1 MNKAFNPYALQG
13 IVANSISNNTGEKM
27 NHNEIFAE
35 LQDKYYVTNSKKVLE
50 EMYVLLLEFYRNYI
64 TDYARKRGLK
74 FSKEKIDDLK
84 VEMAERTISHYLKN
98 PHFRIEK
105 LSSYGFFDFIKII
118 TQNKT
123 EDRNFS
129 LEQLVENYNDNE
141 PILPHISLNVSLNE
155 EDLIDMKID
164 AEMSLKPIEFKT
176 FCYLVENPN
185 ITEKDLEELIGKN
198 YKLILENVKLWIKE
212 YLEC

>member
-1 MNKAFNPYALQG
+1 
-13 IVANSISNNTGEKM
+13 M
-27 NHNEIFAE
+27 NHNELFAK
-35 LQDKYYVTNSKKVLE
+35 LQEKYYKTNNKKVLE
-50 EMYVLLLEFYRNYI
+50 EMYLLLLEFYKNYI
-64 TDYARKRGLK
+64 TDYAIKRGLK
-74 FSKEKIDDLK
+74 FTKEKIDDLRT
-84 VEMAERTISHYLKN
+84 EMAERTISHYLKN
-98 PHFRIEK
+98 PDFRIEQ
-105 LSSYGFFDFIKII
+105 LSSYGYFDFIKII

-129 LEQLVENYNDNE
+129 LEKLVENYDDNE
-141 PILPHISLNVSLNE
+141 PVLQNAFVNV

-164 AEMSLKPIEFKT
+164 AEMSLDSMEYKA

-185 ITEKDLEELIGKN
+185 IAEKDLEELIGKN

>member
-1 MNKAFNPYALQG
+1 
-13 IVANSISNNTGEKM
+13 M
-27 NHNEIFAE
+27 NHNELFAD
-35 LQDKYYVTNSKKVLE
+35 LQEKYYKTNNKKVLE
-50 EMYVLLLEFYRNYI
+50 EMYLLLLEFYKNYI

-74 FSKEKIDDLK
+74 FTKETIDDLRT
-84 VEMAERTISHYLKN
+84 EMAERTISHYLKK
-98 PHFRIEK
+98 PDFRIEK
-105 LSSYGFFDFIKII
+105 LSSYGYFDFIKII

-129 LEQLVENYNDNE
+129 LEQLVENYDDNE
-141 PILPHISLNVSLNE
+141 PVLPTNVSPNIFVNG
-155 EDLIDMKID
+155 EDIIDMKID
-164 AEMSLKPIEFKT
+164 AEMSLEPMEFKT

-212 YLEC
+212 YFEC

>member
-1 MNKAFNPYALQG
+1 
-13 IVANSISNNTGEKM
+13 M
-27 NHNEIFAE
+27 NHNELFAD
-35 LQDKYYVTNSKKVLE
+35 LQEKYYKTNNKKVLE
-50 EMYVLLLEFYRNYI
+50 EMYLLLLEFYRNYI

-74 FSKEKIDDLK
+74 FTKETIDDLRT
-84 VEMAERTISHYLKN
+84 EMADRTISHYLKN
-98 PHFRIEK
+98 QDIRLEK
-105 LSSYGFFDFIKII
+105 LSSYGYFDFIKII

-129 LEQLVENYNDNE
+129 LEQLIENYDDNE
-141 PILPHISLNVSLNE
+141 PVLPTNVSPNVFVNG
-155 EDLIDMKID
+155 EDIIDMKID
-164 AEMSLKPIEFKT
+164 AEMSLEPMEFKT

>member
-1 MNKAFNPYALQG
+1 
-13 IVANSISNNTGEKM
+13 M
-27 NHNEIFAE
+27 NHNELFAD
-35 LQDKYYVTNSKKVLE
+35 LQEKYYKTNNKKVLE
-50 EMYVLLLEFYRNYI
+50 EMYLLLLEFYRNYI

-74 FSKEKIDDLK
+74 FTKETIDDLRT
-84 VEMAERTISHYLKN
+84 EMAERTISHYLKK
-98 PHFRIEK
+98 PDFRIEK
-105 LSSYGFFDFIKII
+105 LSSYGYFDFIKII

-129 LEQLVENYNDNE
+129 LEQLIENYDDNE
-141 PILPHISLNVSLNE
+141 PVLPTNVSQNVLPNIFVNG
-155 EDLIDMKID
+155 EDIIDMKID
-164 AEMSLKPIEFKT
+164 AEMSLEPMEFKT

>member
-1 MNKAFNPYALQG
+1 
-13 IVANSISNNTGEKM
+13 M
-27 NHNEIFAE
+27 NHNELFAD
-35 LQDKYYVTNSKKVLE
+35 LQEKYYKTNNKKVLE
-50 EMYVLLLEFYRNYI
+50 EMYLLLLEFYRNYI

-74 FSKEKIDDLK
+74 FTKETIDDLRT
-84 VEMAERTISHYLKN
+84 EMAERTISHYLKK
-98 PHFRIEK
+98 PDFRIEK
-105 LSSYGFFDFIKII
+105 LSSYGYFDFIKII

-129 LEQLVENYNDNE
+129 LEQLVENYDDNE
-141 PILPHISLNVSLNE
+141 PALSNVFVNG
-155 EDLIDMKID
+155 EDIIDMKID
-164 AEMSLKPIEFKT
+164 AEMSLEPMEFKT
-176 FCYLVENPN
+176 FCYLVESPN

>member
-1 MNKAFNPYALQG
+1 
-13 IVANSISNNTGEKM
+13 M
-27 NHNEIFAE
+27 NHNELFAD
-35 LQDKYYVTNSKKVLE
+35 LQEKYYKTNNKKVLE
-50 EMYVLLLEFYRNYI
+50 EMYLLLLEFYKNYI

-74 FSKEKIDDLK
+74 FTKETIDDLRT
-84 VEMAERTISHYLKN
+84 EMAERTISHYLKK
-98 PHFRIEK
+98 PDFRIEK
-105 LSSYGFFDFIKII
+105 LSSYGYFDFIKII

-129 LEQLVENYNDNE
+129 LEQLVENYDDNE
-141 PILPHISLNVSLNE
+141 PVLPTNVSPNIFVNG
-155 EDLIDMKID
+155 EDIIDMKID
-164 AEMSLKPIEFKT
+164 AEMSLEPMEFKT

>member
-1 MNKAFNPYALQG
+1 MRLGVKL
-13 IVANSISNNTGEKM
+13 NTGDEM
-27 NHNEIFAE
+27 NHNELFDD
-35 LQDKYYVTNSKKVLE
+35 LQEKYYKTNDKKILE

-74 FSKEKIDDLK
+74 FTKETIDDLK

-98 PHFRIEK
+98 PNFRIEK
-105 LSSYGFFDFIKII
+105 LSAYGYFDFIKII

-123 EDRNFS
+123 EEKNFS
-129 LEQLVENYNDNE
+129 LEKLVENYDDNE
-141 PILPHISLNVSLNE
+141 PILPNAFVNV
-155 EDLIDMKID
+155 EDIIDMKID

-176 FCYLVENPN
+176 FCYLIENSN

-198 YKLILENVKLWIKE
+198 YKFILENVKLWIKE